1 VGSVSLLNDKILIAS
16 TERCADTIKNVAK
29 RNGLAMDAVTK
40 RSPEAEPEE
49 DADEAIAYAWFT
61 EETEGT
67 A

>member
-1 VGSVSLLNDKILIAS
+1 MF
-16 TERCADTIKNVAK
+16 ADAIKNVAE
-29 RNGLAMDAVTK
+29 RDGLVMDATTK
-40 RSPEAEPEE
+40 RSPEAEAEQ